1 MKKEYNFIKEYFKEN
16 TYDKKVLK
24 ENKYYNIVL
33 NKLNSCVDGLDSVYL
48 SLDYKDSGD
57 VYLFK
62 NCLEWIDNYT
72 PVYNWYVY
80 NIYTGASKQLKN
92 KYQLKLNILI
102 ENINKEL
109 RRGEL

>member
-1 MKKEYNFIKEYFKEN
+1 MKKEYNFIKEFLKECN
-16 TYDKKVLK
+16 TKKVLK

-33 NKLNSCVDGLDSVYL
+33 NKFISYVDNKEYIYI

-92 KYQLKLNILI
+92 NYQLKLNILI